1 MSTPRFT
8 SGNGFGLGERLPNCQ
23 LETAGPTLDTV
34 WMGCLDNTD
43 RAIVDAKDS
52 LEPGKSALPASL
64 ELGTGDVLAVG
75 KRPEHSMLVN
85 RR

>member
-1 MSTPRFT
+1 
-8 SGNGFGLGERLPNCQ
+8 
-23 LETAGPTLDTV
+23 
-34 WMGCLDNTD
+34 MGCLDNTD